1 MVYQTRATI
10 SANWMQD
17 LSQPQLVH
25 SCFPALQAGCLCP
38 LWVLLRWHQ
47 LFFLMGSC
55 NYFGFGFRNGEWC
68 NIQTPRRK
76 WKIFDLVST
85 FFVTFKIMIK
95 CDIRLT
101 ILLFFYFRYL
111 LFYHKKVLEY
121 EWLRRSRKKSQI
133 KESDQI
139 RLSPC
144 SLINYPKNCTFW
156 SILFSCQCSKW
167 NKPPC
172 RFGRRTHEGS
182 TQITFLAKVVVQ
194 IYSFL
199 LSCQKSLK
207 TFGL

>member
-1 MVYQTRATI
+1 MRLVALSRACEVFSLVAKVI
-10 SANWMQD
+10 WIALVLLRSVIGLPNSRHYLSQLNAR

-25 SCFPALQAGCLCP
+25 SCFPALQAGFLCL

-85 FFVTFKIMIK
+85 FFVTFKVMIK

-101 ILLFFYFRYL
+101 ILLFSYFRYL

-121 EWLRRSRKKSQI
+121 EWLRRSLKKVRSKSQI
-133 KESDQI
+133 K
-139 RLSPC
+139 
-144 SLINYPKNCTFW
+144 
-156 SILFSCQCSKW
+156 
-167 NKPPC
+167 
-172 RFGRRTHEGS
+172 
-182 TQITFLAKVVVQ
+182 
-194 IYSFL
+194 
-199 LSCQKSLK
+199 
-207 TFGL
+207 